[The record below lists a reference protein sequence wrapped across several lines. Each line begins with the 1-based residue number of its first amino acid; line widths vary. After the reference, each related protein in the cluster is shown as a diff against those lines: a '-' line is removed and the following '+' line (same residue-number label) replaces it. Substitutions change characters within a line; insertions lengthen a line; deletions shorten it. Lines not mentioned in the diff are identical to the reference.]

1 MARRTGGEDL
11 VVGIPDSQ
19 LEAWARQ
26 GATVSAVGTYASVR
40 KALLEVTT
48 SPVRH
53 KDVDVYLQ
61 GSYRNSTN
69 IRGDSDIDVVVQ
81 LNSTWS
87 RDLSSLS
94 GYEAEL
100 YRGAYPDATY
110 LWHQF
115 RRDVLSALRGY
126 YGRQAVSEG
135 NKCLKIA
142 AGPGRLPADVVV
154 CQTYRKYR
162 HFYGIHD
169 QSYVEGIMFWDLKD
183 NREVVNF
190 PKVHHD
196 NGAKKNGPGRT
207 GGGYKPTVRV
217 FKNARTHL
225 VKRGEIGEG
234 LAPSY
239 FLECL
244 LYNAPD
250 GLFVGTH
257 HRTFLNILNWLYAVE
272 LSGLWCQNGQTPLFG
287 PTPEQWDLGDANKL
301 VAALIRLWNGW
312 S

>member
-1 MARRTGGEDL
+1 M
-11 VVGIPDSQ
+11 VGIPESQ
-19 LEAWARQ
+19 LEVWARQ

-48 SPVRH
+48 SPVSG
-53 KDVDVYLQ
+53 KNVDVYLQ

-94 GYEAEL
+94 GYEADL
-100 YRGAYPDATY
+100 YRSTYPNATY
-110 LWHQF
+110 LWHHF
-115 RRDVLSALRGY
+115 RADVLSALRGY
-126 YGRQAVSEG
+126 YGRETVIEG
-135 NKCLKIA
+135 NKCLKVA

-154 CQTYRKYR
+154 CQTYRKYER
-162 HFYGIHD
+162 FYGTYD
-169 QSYVEGIMFWDLKD
+169 QSYVEGIKFWDLKD

-196 NGAKKNGPGRT
+196 SGAAKNGPGRT
-207 GGGYKPTVRV
+207 NGLYKPTVRV

-225 VKRGEIGEG
+225 VKRGEIGAG

-250 GLFVGTH
+250 SLFAGTH
-257 HRTFLNILNWLYAVE
+257 HQTFLNILNRLYAVE
-272 LSGLWCQNGQTPLFG
+272 LSGLWCQNGQTLLFG
-287 PTPEQWDLGDANKL
+287 STTEQWDLGAAQKL
-301 VAALIRLWNGW
+301 VAALIGLWNGW

>member
-1 MARRTGGEDL
+1 
-11 VVGIPDSQ
+11 VVGIPESQ
-19 LEAWARQ
+19 LEVWARQ

-40 KALLEVTT
+40 KALLEMTT
-48 SPVRH
+48 SPVRY

-61 GSYRNSTN
+61 GSYRNRTN

-87 RDLSSLS
+87 RDLSGLS

-100 YRGAYPDATY
+100 YRGAYPNATY
-110 LWHQF
+110 LWHHF
-115 RRDVLSALRGY
+115 REDVLSALRGY
-126 YGRQAVSEG
+126 YGREAVSEG

-142 AGPGRLPADVVV
+142 AGTGRLSADVVV
-154 CQTYRKYR
+154 CQTYRKYER
-162 HFYGIHD
+162 FYGIHD
-169 QSYVEGIMFWDLKD
+169 QSYVEGIKFWDRKD
-183 NREVVNF
+183 GREVVNF
-190 PKVHHD
+190 PKAHHD

-207 GGGYKPTVRV
+207 GGGYKPTVRI

-225 VKRGEIGEG
+225 IKRGEIEAG

-250 GLFVGTH
+250 SAFSVAH
-257 HRTFLNILNWLYAVE
+257 HQTFLNVLNWLYSVD
-272 LSGLWCQNGQTPLFG
+272 LSSLRCQNEQTLLFG
-287 PTPEQWDLGDANKL
+287 PTPEQWNTTDAR
-301 VAALIRLWNGW
+301 ALIGALRRLWNGW

>member
-1 MARRTGGEDL
+1 M
-11 VVGIPDSQ
+11 VGIPESQ
-19 LEAWARQ
+19 LGVWAGQ
-26 GATVSAVGTYASVR
+26 GATVSAAGTYASVN

-48 SPVRH
+48 SPVRGR
-53 KDVDVYLQ
+53 DVDVYLQ

-69 IRGDSDIDVVVQ
+69 IRGDSDIDLVVQ
-81 LNSTWS
+81 LNATWS
-87 RDLSSLS
+87 RDLSGLS

-100 YRGAYPDATY
+100 YRGAYPSATY
-110 LWHQF
+110 LWHHF
-115 RRDVLSALRGY
+115 RADVLAALRGY
-126 YGRQAVSEG
+126 YGRDAVSEG
-135 NKCLKIA
+135 SKCLKIA

-162 HFYGIHD
+162 RFYGTLD
-169 QSYVEGIMFWDLKD
+169 QSYVEGIKFWDRKD
-183 NREVVNF
+183 GREVVNF

-196 NGAKKNGPGRT
+196 NGVKKNGSGRT
-207 GGGYKPTVRV
+207 SGGYKPTVRI

-225 VKRGEIGEG
+225 VKRGEIETG

-257 HRTFLNILNWLYAVE
+257 HQTFLNVLNWLYAVE

-287 PTPEQWDLGDANKL
+287 STPEQWDLGAAQKL

>member
-1 MARRTGGEDL
+1 M
-11 VVGIPDSQ
+11 VGIPEPQ
-19 LEAWARQ
+19 LEVWARQ

-48 SPVRH
+48 SPVRY

-69 IRGDSDIDVVVQ
+69 IRGGSDIDVVVQ

-87 RDLSSLS
+87 RDLSGLS
-94 GYEAEL
+94 GYEAKL
-100 YRGAYPDATY
+100 YRGTYPNATY
-110 LWHQF
+110 LWHHF
-115 RRDVLSALRGY
+115 REDVLSALRGY
-126 YGRQAVSEG
+126 YGREAVSEG

-142 AGPGRLPADVVV
+142 DGTVRLPADVVV
-154 CQTYRKYR
+154 CQTYRKYER
-162 HFYGIHD
+162 FYGIHD
-169 QSYVEGIMFWDLKD
+169 QSYVEGIKFWDRKD
-183 NREVVNF
+183 GREVVNF
-190 PKVHHD
+190 PKAHHD
-196 NGAKKNGPGRT
+196 NGAKKNGPGST
-207 GGGYKPTVRV
+207 GGSYKPTVRI

-225 VKRGEIGEG
+225 VKRGEIEAG

-244 LYNAPD
+244 LYNAPN

-257 HRTFLNILNWLYAVE
+257 RQTFLNILNWLYAVD
-272 LSGLWCQNGQTPLFG
+272 LSGLWCQNGQTLLFG
-287 PTPEQWDLGDANKL
+287 STPEQWGLGGAQKL